1 MAKDRPSV
9 LFETEGTYPFSEG
22 GVSSWCQILIH
33 QLSEYDF
40 HLISVVG
47 NQNVEL
53 MYDLL
58 PNIKKLYMVPLWGI
72 EEPFGYS
79 SAATYKEA
87 QDKKRRTTSLVIQK
101 TFIPL
106 FIEFLEGIENENVNI
121 YDYAILF
128 EKMNQF
134 FDSYDYS
141 VTMFSKDV
149 WETFKDIIYQK
160 YIRYNLIFVN
170 DELPTILDLI
180 TCMRWLF
187 HLLMTLNLPIP
198 KTDLVHS
205 SVAAFSSLPGIISKL
220 RYGTPILLTEHGVY
234 YRERYF
240 AVSSSDIP
248 YFSKK
253 FLLNLNSLISRLSYE
268 MADQISPVCKYN
280 AIWEERLGAERSK
293 IQVIYNGIDPDI
305 FSPSEKGQSTKKRP
319 TVVIV
324 GKVLPIKDVL
334 SAIKTAGRV
343 RDSIPSVQFFMYGST
358 NADPPYYAKCKELVK
373 QLKLEECFIFKGL
386 KMTNPY
392 EIYNEADLSFLSS
405 VSEGHPYVVIESM
418 SCQRPVVATEVGGV
432 PEVIEGCGMI
442 VQPGDIEAMANAIV
456 SLLRDDEL
464 RLELGIRSRQRVIR
478 DFNINK
484 SMVEY
489 RQSYERLLSY
499 GKVAG
504 TSINDAFSAIRK
516 KMESSGIR

>member
-1 MAKDRPSV
+1 MTNDKYSV

-22 GVSSWCQILIH
+22 GVSSWCQILIQ

-79 SAATYKEA
+79 SATTYKEA
-87 QDKKRRTTSLVIQK
+87 QEKKKRTTSLVIK
-101 TFIPL
+101 EYFIPL
-106 FIEFLEGIENENVNI
+106 FVEFLEGIENENVNI
-121 YDYAILF
+121 YDYAVLF
-128 EKMNQF
+128 ERMNQF

-141 VTMFSKDV
+141 VTMFSREV
-149 WETFKDIIYQK
+149 WETFKEMIYKK

-187 HLLMTLNLPIP
+187 HLLMTLNIPIP

-240 AVSSSDIP
+240 AVSSSSIP

-268 MADQISPVCKYN
+268 MADQISPVCRYN
-280 AIWEERLGAERSK
+280 ALWEERLGAERSK
-293 IQVIYNGIDPDI
+293 IKVIYNGIDPEI
-305 FSPSEKGQSTKKRP
+305 FSPSEKSEINKKRP

-324 GKVLPIKDVL
+324 GKVLPIKDVI

-343 RDSIPSVQFFMYGST
+343 KESIPDVLFLMYGST
-358 NADPPYYAKCKELVK
+358 NADPPYYAKCKDLIK
-373 QLKLEECFIFKGL
+373 QLKLEDCFIFKGL

-432 PEVIEGCGMI
+432 PEVIEGCGML
-442 VQPGDIEAMANAIV
+442 VQPGDIEAMAQAIT
-456 SLLRDDEL
+456 SLLRDNEL
-464 RLELGIRSRQRVIR
+464 RIELGIRSRQKVIR

-484 SMVEY
+484 SMIEY
-489 RQSYERLLSY
+489 RKSYERLLQYS
-499 GKVAG
+499 KVSG
-504 TSINDAFSAIRK
+504 NSINDAFSEIRK
-516 KMESSGIR
+516 KMESSSKP

>member
-1 MAKDRPSV
+1 MPKDRPSV

-22 GVSSWCQILIH
+22 GVSSWCQILIQ
-33 QLSEYDF
+33 QLKEYDF
-40 HLISVVG
+40 HLIAVVG

-79 SAATYKEA
+79 SATTYMEA
-87 QDKKRRTTSLVIQK
+87 QAKKRQTTPAIIQDY
-101 TFIPL
+101 FLPL
-106 FIEFLEGIENENVNI
+106 FVEFLEGIENENVNI
-121 YDYAILF
+121 YDYAVLF
-128 EKMNQF
+128 DRMNQY

-141 VTMFSKDV
+141 VTMFSREV
-149 WETFKDIIYQK
+149 WESFKEVIYQK

-220 RYGTPILLTEHGVY
+220 RYGTPVLLTEHGVY

-240 AVSSSDIP
+240 AVSSSAIP

-268 MADQISPVCKYN
+268 MADQISPVCYYN
-280 AIWEERLGAERSK
+280 SLWEERLGADKSRIK
-293 IQVIYNGIDPDI
+293 VIYNGIDPDI
-305 FSPSEKGQSTKKRP
+305 FSPSENKSSSKRKP

-334 SAIKTAGRV
+334 SAIKTAARV
-343 RDSIPSVQFFMYGST
+343 RDSMPSVQFLMYGST
-358 NADPPYYAKCKELVK
+358 TADPVYFAKCKELVK
-373 QLKLEECFIFKGL
+373 ELKLEDCFYFKGL

-392 EIYNEADLSFLSS
+392 EIYNEADISFLSS

-418 SCQRPVVATEVGGV
+418 SCQKPVVATGVGGV
-432 PEVIEGCGMI
+432 PEVIEGCGLI
-442 VQPGDIEAMANAIV
+442 VQPGDIEAMAQAIL
-456 SLLRDDEL
+456 SLLKDDEL
-464 RLELGIRSRQRVIR
+464 RIELGIRSRQKVLR
-478 DFNINK
+478 DFNIQK
-484 SMVEY
+484 SIEEY
-489 RQSYERLLSY
+489 RRSYEKLLQY
-499 GKVAG
+499 GSRVG
-504 TSINDAFSAIRK
+504 NSMHDAFSEIRK
-516 KMESSGIR
+516 KMTMKS

>member
-1 MAKDRPSV
+1 MLKDRPSV

-22 GVSSWCQILIH
+22 GVSSWCQLLIQ
-33 QLSEYDF
+33 QLKEYDF
-40 HLISVVG
+40 HLIAVVG

-79 SAATYKEA
+79 SAATYEEA
-87 QDKKRRTTSLVIQK
+87 QDKKKLTTSKAIKDYFL
-101 TFIPL
+101 PL
-106 FIEFLEGIENENVNI
+106 FVEFLEGIENENVNI
-121 YDYAILF
+121 YDYAVLF
-128 EKMNQF
+128 DRMNQY

-149 WETFKDIIYQK
+149 WESFKEVIYQK

-220 RYGTPILLTEHGVY
+220 RYGTPFLLTEHGVY

-240 AVSSSDIP
+240 AVSSSPIP

-253 FLLNLNSLISRLSYE
+253 FLLNLNSLVSRLSYE
-268 MADQISPVCKYN
+268 MADQISPVCRYN
-280 AIWEERLGAERSK
+280 SLWEVRLGADREK
-293 IQVIYNGIDPDI
+293 IKVIYNGIDPDI
-305 FSPSEKGQSTKKRP
+305 FSPNEDKSSKKRRP

-334 SAIKTAGRV
+334 SAIKTAASV
-343 RDSIPSVQFFMYGST
+343 RDMIDDVQFLMYGST
-358 NADPPYYAKCKELVK
+358 NADPGYFVKCKELVRE
-373 QLKLEECFIFKGL
+373 LKLEDCFYFKGL

-392 EIYNEADLSFLSS
+392 EIYNEADISFLSS

-418 SCQRPVVATEVGGV
+418 SCQKPVVATGVGGV
-432 PEVIEGCGMI
+432 PEVIEGCGLI
-442 VQPGDIEAMANAIV
+442 VQPGDVPAMAQAII
-456 SLLRDDEL
+456 SLLKDDGL
-464 RLELGIRSRQRVIR
+464 RTELGIRSRQRVIR
-478 DFNINK
+478 DFNIQK
-484 SMVEY
+484 SIVEY
-489 RQSYERLLSY
+489 RRSYEKLLQY
-499 GKVAG
+499 GSKVG
-504 TSINDAFSAIRK
+504 NSMHDAFAEIRK
-516 KMESSGIR
+516 KMETKAI